1 MIKKRTSLNIEI
13 STSLDDKNKNDNVNS
28 KDKNI
33 LSYSSIEM
41 YSSY

>member
-1 MIKKRTSLNIEI
+1 MIKKKTNLNIEI
-13 STSLDDKNKNDNVNS
+13 STSLDDKSKIDNNS

-41 YSSY
+41 